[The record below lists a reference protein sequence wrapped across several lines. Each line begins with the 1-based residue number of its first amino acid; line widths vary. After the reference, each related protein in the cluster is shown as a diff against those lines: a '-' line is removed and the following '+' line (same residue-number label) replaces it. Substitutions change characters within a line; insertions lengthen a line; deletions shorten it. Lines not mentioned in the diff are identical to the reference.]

1 MRKRAILAGALLAGA
16 VALAALL
23 LAGHLS
29 SGGAGPRG
37 APEALYY
44 DSLAR
49 EYPNPA
55 LRDAIVSVLEEH
67 GYNVTVLEGR
77 MAGLEALENLGKYS
91 LIIIR
96 AHGAYNGDPGSGRPL
111 GTYIYTGLRYEEAAE
126 ALGRRALD
134 RLLRSGD
141 VALGVVPP
149 PGYRGD
155 PRELP
160 KYIAVSPQFLERHNH
175 RFKPGAI
182 VVFSGCY
189 GADDERLASVF
200 LSRGAGAFIGWRGNV
215 SWGVSD
221 ASLEELVRLLA
232 AGRSPESAV
241 SSLPASLREDPFT
254 GAVLVVYGAG
264 G

>member
-1 MRKRAILAGALLAGA
+1 MHRRRLLAGALLV
-16 VALAALL
+16 VAAI
-23 LAGHLS
+23 LAGSLLIGLPRS
-29 SGGAGPRG
+29 SGETRSS
-37 APEALYY
+37 PEALYY
-44 DSLAR
+44 DSLSR
-49 EYPNPA
+49 EYPNPQ
-55 LRDAIVSVLEEH
+55 LRDTIVSVLEEH

-77 MAGLEALENLGKYS
+77 EAGLEALESLEKYS

-96 AHGAYNGDPGSGRPL
+96 AHGAYNGDPRTGRPL
-111 GTYIYTGLRYEEAAE
+111 GTYIYTGLRYEEAVE

-134 RLLRSGD
+134 NLLRSGD

-155 PRELP
+155 PRDLP

-175 RFKPGAI
+175 EYARGAI
-182 VVFSGCY
+182 IVFSGCY
-189 GADDERLASVF
+189 GAEDERLASVF
-200 LSRGAGAFIGWRGNV
+200 LERGAGAFIGWRGNV

-232 AGRSPESAV
+232 SGKSPEGAV
-241 SSLPASLREDPFT
+241 SSLPGSLREDPFT
-254 GAVLVVYGAG
+254 GAELVVYEAG